1 MKKIILGLGLA
12 LFEINSANATSI
24 KIDISGTTAS
34 ATTKTEEV
42 KLYNF
47 SPELINAA
55 QSCSPYEENFNKNN
69 PELSKSIPFMGKQKM
84 DVNINI
90 AGKDENGNCKVNITQ
105 KIPGMMTFLYNCTI
119 APDLQKEL
127 VSAMQ
132 DRSATPIT
140 ETFTTYMT
148 STYNG
153 ETKKTP
159 MQQTMTDGKFNI
171 VWAKTIGTSCET
183 SEQEPTQEEQQA
195 LKDNF
200 NNLSASFQTSLQNC
214 KEDREEKSLM
224 MLTETIEIIGWEK
237 EKCHIKYQDFDLY
250 IPQDK
255 LSTIKTIP
263 NITDL
268 LTDESITRYKPKFQ
282 TRGLVSRLKDCPSL
296 QNPYESFRS
305 SQKTNNIE
313 ISNKMSMEKSETECI
328 ITFENSVNINKQKK
342 TYLNTC
348 RVNLDIIPE
357 LTTLITDNDKMLEVL
372 EQRNR
377 CQLSTK

>member
-1 MKKIILGLGLA
+1 MKKIILGLGIA
-12 LFEINSANATSI
+12 LWGMSSANATSI
-24 KIDISGTTAS
+24 QIDLSGTTAS

-55 QSCSPYEENFNKNN
+55 QSCSPYEESFNKNN
-69 PELSKSIPFMGKQKM
+69 PELRKSIPFMGKQKM

-90 AGKDENGNCKVNITQ
+90 VGKDENGNCKFKVTQ
-105 KIPGMMTFLYNCTI
+105 KIPGMMTFLYDCAI
-119 APDLQKEL
+119 SPDLQKEL
-127 VSAMQ
+127 VAAMQ
-132 DRSATPIT
+132 DRSTTPIT

-153 ETKKTP
+153 KTQKTP
-159 MQQTMTDGKFNI
+159 MQQTMTDSKFNI
-171 VWAKTIGTSCET
+171 VWAKTISESCET

-195 LKDNF
+195 LKDSF
-200 NNLSASFQTSLQNC
+200 NNLSESFQTSLQNC
-214 KEDREEKSLM
+214 QKDIEEKNLM
-224 MLTETIEIIGWEK
+224 MITETIEIISWK
-237 EKCHIKYQDFDLY
+237 NEKCHVKYRDFDLY

-255 LSTIKTIP
+255 LSSIKTIP

-268 LTDESITRYKPKFQ
+268 LTDESITSYTPKFQ
-282 TRGLVSRLKDCPSL
+282 TQGLVSRLKNCASL
-296 QNPYESFRS
+296 QNPYEGFS
-305 SQKTNNIE
+305 SSKKINDIE

-328 ITFENSVNINKQKK
+328 ITFENSVNINKHKK

-348 RVNLDIIPE
+348 RVDLDIIPE
-357 LTTLITDNDKMLEVL
+357 LTTLITENDKMLEVL

-377 CQLSTK
+377 CQLSSK

>member
-1 MKKIILGLGLA
+1 MKKIILGLGIA
-12 LFEINSANATSI
+12 LWGMSSANATSI
-24 KIDISGTTAS
+24 QIDLSGTTAS

-69 PELSKSIPFMGKQKM
+69 PELNKSIPFLGKQKI

-90 AGKDENGNCKVNITQ
+90 TGKDENGNCKFKVTQ
-105 KIPGMMTFLYNCTI
+105 KIPGIMTFLYDCAI
-119 APDLQKEL
+119 SPDLQKEL
-127 VSAMQ
+127 VAAMQ
-132 DRSATPIT
+132 DRSTSPIT

-148 STYNG
+148 STING
-153 ETKKTP
+153 EIQKTP
-159 MQQTMTDGKFNI
+159 MQQTMTDSKFNI

-195 LKDNF
+195 LKDSF
-200 NNLSASFQTSLQNC
+200 NNLSESFQTSLQNC
-214 KEDREEKSLM
+214 QKDIEEKSLM

-282 TRGLVSRLKDCPSL
+282 TQGLVSRLKDCPSL
-296 QNPYESFRS
+296 QSPYDSFSS